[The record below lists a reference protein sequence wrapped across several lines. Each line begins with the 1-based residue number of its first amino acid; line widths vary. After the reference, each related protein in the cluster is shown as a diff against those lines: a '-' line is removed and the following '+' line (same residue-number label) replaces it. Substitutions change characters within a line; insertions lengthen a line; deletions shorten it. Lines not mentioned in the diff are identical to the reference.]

1 MVYWYVVVIILC
13 YVIKA
18 AQNVAFVTK
27 KKIYTP

>member
-1 MVYWYVVVIILC
+1 MVYKCIAVIILY